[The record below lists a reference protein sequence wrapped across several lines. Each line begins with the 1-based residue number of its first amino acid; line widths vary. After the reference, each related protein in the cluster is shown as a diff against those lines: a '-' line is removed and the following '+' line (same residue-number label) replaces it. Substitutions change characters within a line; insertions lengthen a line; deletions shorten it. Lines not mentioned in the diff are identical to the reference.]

1 MSADSPA
8 TQTPETP
15 GTPNTSPATREVTEI
30 EASQDLKAATDAQAS
45 QAAPEPEGSPPSQAP
60 GAQTS
65 APLTRSDARTRRSY
79 NWPAYLI
86 ALVALGLVTWV
97 SWDTRRQATAMQ
109 QELARRLSDV
119 DSVAKQNQAI
129 AVQAQEATRETQ
141 NKIGAL
147 ENKLSDKAAALENKL
162 SESQNQQVALEALYQ
177 ELSRT
182 RDEWSLAEVEQILTI
197 ANQQLQLAGNVKA
210 ALIALQAAD
219 ARLQRADKP
228 QLTALRRVLD
238 QDIERLKALPYLD
251 SVGISVRLE
260 NLSAGIDA
268 LPLLSDTRPIGEP
281 AGDKAKNESAEPF
294 WTRIGRDTWAE
305 IKQLVQVQHMERP
318 EAPLLSPTQSFFL
331 RENLRLRLL
340 SARLALLSRDE
351 ASYKTD
357 LKAAQD
363 WLSRFYDSKDK
374 GQQAALA
381 SLQQL
386 YVSPISIK
394 LPDISGSLESVHSYR
409 LTRESAPQ

>member
-8 TQTPETP
+8 SHTPETP
-15 GTPNTSPATREVTEI
+15 GALQTPAATQE
-30 EASQDLKAATDAQAS
+30 SQDVHGTRDVQPVLESQAS
-45 QAAPEPEGSPPSQAP
+45 QAAPEPLAAQPAQGPET
-60 GAQTS
+60 QTS
-65 APLTRSDARTRRSY
+65 APLNRSDPANRRRY

-86 ALVALGLVTWV
+86 ALVALALVAWV
-97 SWDTRRQATAMQ
+97 SWDTRRQSAAMQ
-109 QELARRLSDV
+109 QELARRLNDV
-119 DSVAKQNQAI
+119 DNVSKQNHAI
-129 AVQAQEATRETQ
+129 ALEAQEVTHEAQ
-141 NKIGAL
+141 NKTAAL
-147 ENKLSDKAAALENKL
+147 QNKFVALENKL

-219 ARLQRADKP
+219 ARLQRIDKP
-228 QLTALRRVLD
+228 QLAALRKVLD
-238 QDIERLKALPYLD
+238 QDIERLKALPFLD
-251 SVGISVRLE
+251 TVGISVRLE

-268 LPLLSDTRPIGEP
+268 LPLLSDARPITDQAGE
-281 AGDKAKNESAEPF
+281 KTSAQPGEPF

-305 IKQLVQVQHMERP
+305 IKQLVRVQHMERP

-351 ASYKTD
+351 ASYKAD

-363 WLSRFYDSKDK
+363 WLARFYDSKDK
-374 GQQAALA
+374 AQQNALA
-381 SLQQL
+381 SLHLL
-386 YVSPISIK
+386 YASPIGLT
-394 LPDISGSLESVHSYR
+394 LPDISGSLEAVHSYR
-409 LTRESAPQ
+409 LTRESTTQ